1 MARGAE
7 SWCVQITALPQAGVL
22 CRTSEMGARERCGR
36 WIDGQRRGELAVLGE
51 LGWEVDER
59 WLRARSGEE
68 RSVSG
73 DDVAWAAGRWSVG
86 SGSGYCSMVMPASAC
101 ANAGLLDRNASGDA
115 CFDAPAAFCG
125 GRIVSA
131 PASGFVRVH
140 SLDFGFAKAALMSET
155 RAEAFLEAMMDG
167 FVVERRF
174 CSSR

>member
-1 MARGAE
+1 VLVLLVLSVVVLVVVGGGE
-7 SWCVQITALPQAGVL
+7 TGVGSEFSTDITAW
-22 CRTSEMGARERCGR
+22 M
-36 WIDGQRRGELAVLGE
+36 
-51 LGWEVDER
+51 
-59 WLRARSGEE
+59 
-68 RSVSG
+68 VS
-73 DDVAWAAGRWSVG
+73 AK
-86 SGSGYCSMVMPASAC
+86 SGYCSMVMPASAC